1 MINIKLALEKA
12 VKKVCAD
19 IYNERV
25 DYFNIV
31 SLKIFN
37 LMKEK
42 NALYLFNNVTLYV
55 EDNGKVYKYNNENVE
70 LENETSIRQ
79 LKN

>member
-1 MINIKLALEKA
+1 MASKELELEKA
-12 VKKVCAD
+12 VKKACAN

-25 DYFNIV
+25 DFFNIV

-42 NALYLFNNVTLYV
+42 NVLDSFNSVVLYV
-55 EDNGKVYKYNNENVE
+55 EDNGKLYKYNKETGKLENV
-70 LENETSIRQ
+70 RV
-79 LKN
+79 